1 MDQDFV
7 ISLEKFMDR
16 MGITYDIA
24 VSRDYYSGYG
34 KQVCVRV
41 VVYYQGEEQF
51 NQHHCY
57 GLRNGKVFYSE
68 GNEVLGINDGV
79 LAYLGKEKEIDN
91 YFEDKA
97 RDMARNYLRWQEFN

>member
-1 MDQDFV
+1 MDQDFI

-16 MGITYDIA
+16 MGITYDVEI
-24 VSRDYYSGYG
+24 SRDYYSRDG
-34 KQVCVRV
+34 KQVCIHVLA
-41 VVYYQGEEQF
+41 YYQGEKQYD
-51 NQHHCY
+51 QHHCY

-68 GNEVLGINDGV
+68 GNEIMGINDGV

-97 RDMARNYLRWQEFN
+97 RDIARNYLRWQEFN